1 MPVQDITLIA
11 LPSDREGTSKPKKSV
26 QSMMLYNSFSLQI
39 VNFEVR
45 LQFDCS
51 SIAVRLKFK
60 QQNRI
65 NKIDFFHLY
74 RLDQLQFVCLPVA
87 GNRVI
92 T

>member
-51 SIAVRLKFK
+51 SIEVQTTKPN
-60 QQNRI
+60 QQN
-65 NKIDFFHLY
+65 
-74 RLDQLQFVCLPVA
+74 
-87 GNRVI
+87 
-92 T
+92 